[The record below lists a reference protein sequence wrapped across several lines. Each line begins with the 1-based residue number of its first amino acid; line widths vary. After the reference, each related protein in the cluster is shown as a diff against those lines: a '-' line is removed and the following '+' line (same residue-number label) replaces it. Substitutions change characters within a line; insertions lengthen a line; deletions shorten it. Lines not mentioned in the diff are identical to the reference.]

1 MPKSTTTKM
10 IALHNHC
17 LKFFPSLFT
26 VGCCQGPQA
35 KMFPWRLWAIERDK
49 MRLSRKHRQDIMN
62 LLLYLDIERSSRL
75 APEAPD
81 LLDEPHGCLTD
92 QDPHAL
98 PLLLN
103 LPRHHRRLR
112 HHAVVGDF
120 CPGDNSDGGTTSL
133 FAVKQKT
140 LLQLFFVTCEIPF

>member
-1 MPKSTTTKM
+1 M
-10 IALHNHC
+10 
-17 LKFFPSLFT
+17 
-26 VGCCQGPQA
+26 
-35 KMFPWRLWAIERDK
+35 
-49 MRLSRKHRQDIMN
+49 
-62 LLLYLDIERSSRL
+62 YLDIERPSRL

-120 CPGDNSDGGTTSL
+120 RPGDNSNGGPTSL
-133 FAVKQKT
+133 FSVKRKT
-140 LLQLFFVTCEIPF
+140 LPPQLFFSPVKSHSNVQLGVGFVRNLEHNRPGQEVESHAGDLYHMVVS